1 MVYTTDAQN
10 LFQMRISA
18 IIDEEEV
25 EIWTNLRV
33 ILGMEIE
40 FPFWVSSKIQQI
52 KKKKKFH
59 RKVQRNFN
67 TKFFLGIDLKQIIYL
82 LQKKLKSRPKK
93 N

>member
-33 ILGMEIE
+33 
-40 FPFWVSSKIQQI
+40 VSGNSKKE
-52 KKKKKFH
+52 KKK
-59 RKVQRNFN
+59 NE
-67 TKFFLGIDLKQIIYL
+67 QIIVTKEDPVSGYGIFE
-82 LQKKLKSRPKK
+82 